1 MTYLATL
8 SNHLDAIRQRLGWSP
23 SRAVDSQTDVEIL
36 RHYKDHFP
44 ETAEAFQK
52 FLRQC
57 DLTSMKPGA
66 GQHVAIVVLPWVST
80 PVPWFSVALGTALA
94 RRGANVD
101 FIWDDSVFPV
111 PSAALD
117 RQNEWIDKILSELRP
132 HFRVV
137 RLSTVPRQPGQADDE
152 TVLERLVRLNLVWA
166 LRGGTPSEADL
177 AGAVQVR
184 GHLREALSRIR
195 GLLADGAFRYV
206 VVPGGVYGTSGL
218 YLHAGQ
224 QLGTRVATFDSGFGW
239 TVACPDGVVAH
250 QVDVPR
256 AFSALYRED
265 SAELADVVD
274 EARAEYG
281 RRTQGGDRM
290 KYQTATLKPVEHL
303 PDKPILIPLS
313 VEWDSSAL
321 GRHHIFQDSADW
333 LVTTVGYLLEH
344 TDAPV
349 IVRQHPSE
357 RREFERSRFRVG
369 ALLGDRFGKHPRYQ
383 FIGAEEDVNTYSL
396 LDSARLVLPYI
407 STIGIEAA
415 AIGKTAI
422 PAGQPYYSALG
433 FTWNA
438 TSRAEYLDLVGRG
451 AAGTLPTLPDQTRK
465 AWLCFYINAVRYR
478 VFTDFSPQPSDF
490 SRWSRWKPEALFDTP
505 EVKDLLTA
513 IDENLPVPL
522 VRHARARS
530 I

>member
-1 MTYLATL
+1 VAYLAAL
-8 SNHLDAIRQRLGWSP
+8 SNHLDALRHRLGWSAP
-23 SRAVDSQTDVEIL
+23 RSIDSQTDVEIL

-44 ETAEAFQK
+44 ETAKAFRK

-57 DLTSMKPGA
+57 DFAGVKAGA
-66 GQHVAIVVLPWVST
+66 GQDVAVVVLPWVST
-80 PVPWFSVALGTALA
+80 PVPWFSVALGIALA
-94 RRGANVD
+94 RRGANVA

-111 PSAALD
+111 PSEALD
-117 RQNEWIDKILSELRP
+117 RQNEWIDRILSDLRP
-132 HFRVV
+132 CFRVV
-137 RLSTVPRQPGQADDE
+137 RLSTAQRQPAQAGDE
-152 TVLERLVRLNLVWA
+152 TVLERLVSLNLVWA
-166 LRGGTPSEADL
+166 LRGGTPTKADL
-177 AGAVQVR
+177 TAAQEVR
-184 GHLREALSRIR
+184 GRLREALSRIR
-195 GLLADGAFRYV
+195 RLLADGAFRYV
-206 VVPGGVYGTSGL
+206 VVPGGVHGTSGL

-224 QLGTRVATFDSGFGW
+224 QAGTRVATFDSGFGW

-265 SAELADVVD
+265 SAELAEVVE

-290 KYQTATLKPVEHL
+290 KYQTAVLKPVEGL
-303 PDKPILIPLS
+303 PDNPILIPLS

-333 LVTTVGYLLEH
+333 LVTTVGHLLEH

-369 ALLGDRFGKHPRYQ
+369 SLLGERFGKHPRYH
-383 FIGAEEDVNTYSL
+383 FISAEEDVNTYGL

-415 AIGKTAI
+415 AIGKTVI

-438 TSRAEYLDLVGRG
+438 SSQAEYLDLIGRG
-451 AAGTLPTLPDQTRK
+451 AAGTLPALPDQVRK

-478 VFTDFSPQPSDF
+478 VFTDFSPQPPDF
-490 SRWSRWKPEALFDTP
+490 SRWCRWKPETLFATP
-505 EVKDLLTA
+505 EVEDLLTA
-513 IDENLPVPL
+513 IDENRPVPL
-522 VRHARARS
+522 VRHARAQS

>member
-1 MTYLATL
+1 MAYLAAL
-8 SNHLDAIRQRLGWSP
+8 SNRLDALRQRLGWSAP
-23 SRAVDSQTDVEIL
+23 RSIDSQSDVEIL

-44 ETAEAFQK
+44 ETAEAFQR
-52 FLRQC
+52 FLRQY
-57 DLTSMKPGA
+57 DFAGVKPGA
-66 GQHVAIVVLPWVST
+66 GQDAAVVVLPWVST
-80 PVPWFSVALGTALA
+80 PVPWFSVALGIALA
-94 RRGANVD
+94 RRGANVT

-117 RQNEWIDKILSELRP
+117 RQNEWIDKILSDLRP

-137 RLSTVPRQPGQADDE
+137 RLSTVQRQPAQAGDE
-152 TVLERLVRLNLVWA
+152 TVLERLVSLNLVWA

-177 AGAVQVR
+177 AGAQQVR
-184 GHLREALSRIR
+184 RHLRDALSRIR

-224 QLGTRVATFDSGFGW
+224 QAGTRVATFDSGFGW

-250 QVDVPR
+250 QMDVPR
-256 AFSALYRED
+256 AFSALYQEG
-265 SAELADVVD
+265 STELAEAVE

-290 KYQTATLKPVEHL
+290 KYQDAGPRPVEGM
-303 PDKPILIPLS
+303 PDRAILIPLS

-333 LVTTVGYLLEH
+333 LVTTVGHLLEH
-344 TDAPV
+344 TAAPV

-369 ALLGDRFGKHPRYQ
+369 SLLDERFGKNPRYH
-383 FIGAEEDVNTYSL
+383 FVGAEDDVNTYAL

-415 AIGKTAI
+415 AIGKTVI
-422 PAGQPYYSALG
+422 LAGQPYYSALG

-438 TSRAEYLDLVGRG
+438 TSRAEYLDLIARG
-451 AAGTLPTLPDQTRK
+451 ATGTLPALPDQVRK
-465 AWLCFYINAVRYR
+465 AWLCFYVNAVRYR

-490 SRWSRWKPEALFDTP
+490 WKWCRWKPERLFATP
-505 EVKDLLTA
+505 EVEDLLTA
-513 IDENLPVPL
+513 IDENRPVPL
-522 VRHARARS
+522 VRHSRTQS
-530 I
+530 L